1 MKQFVLIFMFAFFP
15 FMANAS
21 SDMPLPI
28 KTEQGENPVQSSV
41 CTIYYDSEDNI
52 LTVDLFQTGDLTILI
67 ADLNSGAI
75 IDMVVYPQ
83 TVGAGN
89 FEYIVNAPTVAGQYR
104 IYLVMGSATM
114 YGDFEVN

>member
-1 MKQFVLIFMFAFFP
+1 MKQLVLIFMFAFFP

-28 KTEQGENPVQSSV
+28 KTEQGEDPVQSSV

-83 TVGAGN
+83 TMGAGN
-89 FEYIVNAPTVAGQYR
+89 FEYRVDAPTVAGQYR
-104 IYLVMGSATM
+104 IILVMGSVSV
-114 YGDFEVN
+114 YGDFEVS